1 MHWSNINKYMFEFYL
16 LAAAMAQIIPEKNHN
31 ERRYFAIE
39 SPNSIDTILQNHPTW
54 KYEHDVR
61 GLENHYVFSEPL
73 NITPNNL
80 IKKSDYPLAEDII
93 SFQDLPLQTHLVK
106 RIPIPVPPIDSSMIP
121 MKNAE
126 DRLNID
132 DPNFEKQW
140 HLFNPSYP
148 GNDINMADV
157 WYNNIT
163 GKGVVVAIVD
173 DGVDYDNPDI
183 KDNFSAEGSWDFNDN
198 TNLPKPKLSDDYH
211 GTRCAGE
218 IAAIKGNNFC
228 GVGVAYDAKVSGL
241 RILSGPLTAEDEAA
255 SLIYGMGINDI
266 YSCSWG
272 PSDDGK
278 HLQGPSV
285 LVKKA
290 LIKGVNEGR
299 DKKGSIYV
307 FASGN
312 GGHLGDNCNYD
323 GYTNSIYSITIG
335 AIDHK
340 GLHPPYSE
348 SCSAVMA
355 VTYSSGSGE
364 YIHSTDIGDKCSDT
378 HGGTSA
384 AAPLAAGIYALLL
397 EANPNLTWRDV
408 QYLSILSSKEITNQD
423 AKSQEGALGKRYSHV
438 YGYGKIDTRK
448 LIEMAQDWTNVKP
461 QAWYFTSYKEV
472 NDSTND
478 PNHIIE
484 SIIEVDSETLKNS
497 NLERIE
503 HVTITVDVE
512 TDIRGQVNID
522 LISPT
527 GMISNLA
534 VVRERDDS
542 KEGFKNWTFMSVAHW
557 GETGIGQWKL
567 KVKTTVKD
575 NTVKLKH
582 WRLKFFGES
591 IDPTITKP
599 YDYYDDIYAEREAKL
614 TPVSDITNPVSSEA
628 PSFSSKTIIAS
639 STSMTSSSIPS
650 STFTTLTNPDDDPS
664 TPNKI
669 PSPREAFHY
678 LITIFAIGSILI
690 ILYFVVFFKSRR
702 RIRRSRAENYEFDI
716 IDTDSDYDST
726 LDSHVS
732 NDREM
737 SIDGG
742 IADYDFDISD
752 EDTHSNNNDIL
763 TDPSLNQQ
771 SKPID
776 NSASDSGVNQDIN
789 NVANAK
795 PEQGSSEDNPFLST
809 SEVNQ
814 ADIASNN
821 DLGHNNNSDV
831 DSSTHSTTNFI
842 H

>member
-1 MHWSNINKYMFEFYL
+1 MT
-16 LAAAMAQIIPEKNHN
+16 QIIPEKNHD
-31 ERRYFAIE
+31 ERQYFAIE
-39 SPNSIDTILQNHPTW
+39 SLNSVDSILHNHPTW
-54 KYEHDVR
+54 RYEHDVR
-61 GLENHYVFSEPL
+61 GLENHYVFSESL
-73 NITPNNL
+73 NLIPNNL
-80 IKKSDYPLAEDII
+80 KKRSDYSLSKDII
-93 SFQDLPLQTHLVK
+93 SFQDLPLQRHLFK
-106 RIPIPVPPIDSSMIP
+106 RVPIPAPPIDSSMIP

-126 DRLNID
+126 ERLNID
-132 DPNFEKQW
+132 DPSFEKQW
-140 HLFNPSYP
+140 HLFNPTYP

-183 KDNFSAEGSWDFNDN
+183 KDNFSSEGSWDFNDN
-198 TNLPKPKLSDDYH
+198 TNLPKPRLSDDYH

-218 IAAIKGNNFC
+218 IAAVKGNKFC

-299 DKKGSIYV
+299 NKKGSIYV

-408 QYLSILSSKEITNQD
+408 QYLSILSSKEVTNQD
-423 AKSQEGALGKRYSHV
+423 ANSQEGALGKRYSHV
-438 YGYGKIDTRK
+438 YGYGKLDTKNLID
-448 LIEMAQDWTNVKP
+448 MARNWKNVKP
-461 QAWYFTSYKEV
+461 QAWYFTDYKEV

-478 PNHIIE
+478 PTKILE
-484 SIIEVDSETLKNS
+484 SVIEVDSEALKNS

-522 LISPT
+522 LVSPT

-534 VVRERDDS
+534 VIRERDNS
-542 KEGFKNWTFMSVAHW
+542 NEGFKNWTFMSVAHW
-557 GETGIGQWKL
+557 GETGIGQWKII
-567 KVKTTVKD
+567 VKTTVND
-575 NTVKLKH
+575 NSVKLKR

-591 IDPTITKP
+591 IDPSITKP
-599 YDYYDDIYAEREAKL
+599 YDYYDDIYAEKESNL
-614 TPVSDITNPVSSEA
+614 TPISEIANPVSSKV
-628 PSFSSKTIIAS
+628 SSLS
-639 STSMTSSSIPS
+639 SITTTTPTSELMLISQSVTVTSSP
-650 STFTTLTNPDDDPS
+650 TFTTFKDLDDDPS

-669 PSPREAFHY
+669 PSPREALHY
-678 LITIFAIGSILI
+678 LVTIFAVGSILI
-690 ILYFVVFFKSRR
+690 ILYFVLFFKTRR

-726 LDSHVS
+726 LNSPMA
-732 NDREM
+732 NDHEIA
-737 SIDGG
+737 IDGD
-742 IADYDFDISD
+742 IADYDFDIPD
-752 EDTHSNNNDIL
+752 EDDYVNNN
-763 TDPSLNQQ
+763 TVSANSNLNQQ
-771 SKPID
+771 LNIMDNPMSGAKVDEHID
-776 NSASDSGVNQDIN
+776 TTAN
-789 NVANAK
+789 N
-795 PEQGSSEDNPFLST
+795 EYGQGSSEENPFLSP
-809 SEVNQ
+809 SEINP
-814 ADIASNN
+814 SNSSSN
-821 DLGHNNNSDV
+821 IDSHNNNSSDNE
-831 DSSTHSTTNFI
+831 SA
-842 H
+842 

>member
-1 MHWSNINKYMFEFYL
+1 MT
-16 LAAAMAQIIPEKNHN
+16 QIIPEKNHD
-31 ERRYFAIE
+31 ERQYFAIE
-39 SPNSIDTILQNHPTW
+39 SLNSVDSILHNHPTW
-54 KYEHDVR
+54 RYEHDVR
-61 GLENHYVFSEPL
+61 GLENHYVFSESL
-73 NITPNNL
+73 NLIPNNL
-80 IKKSDYPLAEDII
+80 KKRSDYSLSKDII
-93 SFQDLPLQTHLVK
+93 SFQDLPLQRHLFK
-106 RIPIPVPPIDSSMIP
+106 RVPIPAPPIDSSMIP

-126 DRLNID
+126 ERLNID
-132 DPNFEKQW
+132 DPSFEKQW
-140 HLFNPSYP
+140 HLFNPTYP

-183 KDNFSAEGSWDFNDN
+183 KDNFSSEGSWDFNDN
-198 TNLPKPKLSDDYH
+198 TNLPKPRLSDDYH

-218 IAAIKGNNFC
+218 IAAVKGNKFC

-299 DKKGSIYV
+299 NKKGSIYV

-408 QYLSILSSKEITNQD
+408 QYLSILSSKEVTNQD
-423 AKSQEGALGKRYSHV
+423 ANSQEGALGKRYSHV
-438 YGYGKIDTRK
+438 YGYGKLDTKNLID
-448 LIEMAQDWTNVKP
+448 MARDWENVKP
-461 QAWYFTSYKEV
+461 QAWYFTDYKEV

-478 PNHIIE
+478 PTKILE
-484 SIIEVDSETLKNS
+484 SVIEVDSEALKNS

-522 LISPT
+522 LVSPT

-534 VVRERDDS
+534 VIRERDNS
-542 KEGFKNWTFMSVAHW
+542 NEGFKNWTFMSVAHW
-557 GETGIGQWKL
+557 GETGIGQWKII
-567 KVKTTVKD
+567 VKTTVND
-575 NTVKLKH
+575 NSVKLKR

-591 IDPTITKP
+591 IDPSITKP
-599 YDYYDDIYAEREAKL
+599 YDYYDDIYAEKESNL
-614 TPVSDITNPVSSEA
+614 TPISEIANPVSSKV
-628 PSFSSKTIIAS
+628 SSLS
-639 STSMTSSSIPS
+639 SITTTTPTSELMLISQSVTVTSSP
-650 STFTTLTNPDDDPS
+650 TFTTFKDLDDDPS

-669 PSPREAFHY
+669 PSPREALHY
-678 LITIFAIGSILI
+678 LVTIFAVGSILI
-690 ILYFVVFFKSRR
+690 ILYFVLFFKTRR

-726 LDSHVS
+726 LNSPIANGH
-732 NDREM
+732 EIA
-737 SIDGG
+737 IDGD
-742 IADYDFDISD
+742 IADYDFDIPD
-752 EDTHSNNNDIL
+752 EDDYVNNN
-763 TDPSLNQQ
+763 TVSANSNLNQQ
-771 SKPID
+771 LNIMDNPMSGAKVDEHID
-776 NSASDSGVNQDIN
+776 TTAN
-789 NVANAK
+789 N
-795 PEQGSSEDNPFLST
+795 EYGQGSSEENPFLSP
-809 SEVNQ
+809 SEINP
-814 ADIASNN
+814 SNSSSN
-821 DLGHNNNSDV
+821 IDSHNNNSSDNE
-831 DSSTHSTTNFI
+831 SAQSRTNFI
-842 H
+842 Q

>member
-1 MHWSNINKYMFEFYL
+1 MS
-16 LAAAMAQIIPEKNHN
+16 QVIPDKNHN
-31 ERRYFAIE
+31 ERQYFAIE
-39 SPNSIDTILQNHPTW
+39 SLNSIDSILKNHPTW
-54 KYEHDVR
+54 RYEHDVR

-73 NITPNNL
+73 NVTPNNL
-80 IKKSDYPLAEDII
+80 VKRSDYSLAEDII

-106 RIPIPVPPIDSSMIP
+106 RVPIPAPPIDSSMIP

-126 DRLNID
+126 DKLNIN

-148 GNDINMADV
+148 DNDINMADV

-183 KDNFSAEGSWDFNDN
+183 RDNFSSQGSWDFNDN
-198 TNLPKPKLSDDYH
+198 TNLPKPRLSDDYH

-218 IAAIKGNNFC
+218 IAAVKGNDFC

-255 SLIYGMGINDI
+255 SLIYGMGVNDI

-278 HLQGPSV
+278 HLQGPSI

-423 AKSQEGALGKRYSHV
+423 AKSQEGALGKPYSHV
-438 YGYGKIDTRK
+438 YGYGKIDTK
-448 LIEMAQDWTNVKP
+448 NLIEMAQDWSNVKP
-461 QAWYFTSYKEV
+461 QAWYFTDYKEV
-472 NDSTND
+472 NESTDNPD
-478 PNHIIE
+478 DIIE
-484 SIIEVDSETLKNS
+484 SIIEIDLETLKNS

-503 HVTITVDVE
+503 HVTITVDTE

-522 LISPT
+522 LVSPT

-534 VVRERDDS
+534 VVRERDNS
-542 KEGFKNWTFMSVAHW
+542 NEGFKNWTFMSVAHW

-567 KVKTTVKD
+567 KVKTTIKE
-575 NTVKLKH
+575 NNVKLKH

-599 YDYYDDIYAEREAKL
+599 YDYYDDIYAEKEAKL
-614 TPVSDITNPVSSEA
+614 TPISDITNPISSEA
-628 PSFSSKTIIAS
+628 PLSSSITIVTS
-639 STSMTSSSIPS
+639 STSMTTTSSVISP
-650 STFTTLTNPDDDPS
+650 TFTTVSNPDDDPS
-664 TPNKI
+664 TLNKI

-678 LITIFAIGSILI
+678 FITIFTIGSILI

-726 LDSHVS
+726 LDSHIS
-732 NDREM
+732 NNNEM
-737 SIDGG
+737 PVDDG

-752 EDTHSNNNDIL
+752 EDNYANGNHIL
-763 TDPSLNQQ
+763 TNLDLNQQ
-771 SKPID
+771 SNTADD
-776 NSASDSGVNQDIN
+776 NASDSRVDEHINSISNNASEQDT
-789 NVANAK
+789 
-795 PEQGSSEDNPFLST
+795 SEENPFLSP

-814 ADIASNN
+814 ANISSIN
-821 DLGHNNNSDV
+821 DVGHNNDSDM
-831 DSSTHSTTNFI
+831 DSSHSKTNFI
-842 H
+842 Q

>member
-1 MHWSNINKYMFEFYL
+1 MT
-16 LAAAMAQIIPEKNHN
+16 QIIPEKNHD
-31 ERRYFAIE
+31 ERQYFAIE
-39 SPNSIDTILQNHPTW
+39 SLNSVDSILHNHPTW
-54 KYEHDVR
+54 RYEHDVR
-61 GLENHYVFSEPL
+61 GLENHYVFSESL
-73 NITPNNL
+73 NLIPNNL
-80 IKKSDYPLAEDII
+80 KKRSDYSLSKDII
-93 SFQDLPLQTHLVK
+93 SFQDLPLQRHLFK
-106 RIPIPVPPIDSSMIP
+106 RVPIPAPPIDSSMIP

-126 DRLNID
+126 ERLNID
-132 DPNFEKQW
+132 DPSFEKQW
-140 HLFNPSYP
+140 HLFNPTYP

-183 KDNFSAEGSWDFNDN
+183 KDNFSSEGSWDFNDN
-198 TNLPKPKLSDDYH
+198 TNLPKPRLSDDYH

-218 IAAIKGNNFC
+218 IAAVKGNKFC

-299 DKKGSIYV
+299 NKKGSIYV

-408 QYLSILSSKEITNQD
+408 QYLSILSSKEVTNQD
-423 AKSQEGALGKRYSHV
+423 ANSQEGALGKRYSHV
-438 YGYGKIDTRK
+438 YGYGKLDTKNLID
-448 LIEMAQDWTNVKP
+448 MARNWKNVKP
-461 QAWYFTSYKEV
+461 QAWYFTDYKEV

-478 PNHIIE
+478 PTKILE
-484 SIIEVDSETLKNS
+484 SVIEVDSEALKNS

-522 LISPT
+522 LVSPT

-534 VVRERDDS
+534 VIRERDNS
-542 KEGFKNWTFMSVAHW
+542 NEGFKNWTFMSVAHW
-557 GETGIGQWKL
+557 GETGIGQWKII
-567 KVKTTVKD
+567 VKTTVND
-575 NTVKLKH
+575 NSVKLKR

-591 IDPTITKP
+591 IDPSITKP
-599 YDYYDDIYAEREAKL
+599 YDYYDDIYAEKESNL
-614 TPVSDITNPVSSEA
+614 TPISEIANPVSSKV
-628 PSFSSKTIIAS
+628 SSLS
-639 STSMTSSSIPS
+639 SITTTTPTSELMLISQSVTVTSSP
-650 STFTTLTNPDDDPS
+650 TFTTFKDLDDDPS

-669 PSPREAFHY
+669 PSPREALHY
-678 LITIFAIGSILI
+678 LVTIFAVGSILI
-690 ILYFVVFFKSRR
+690 ILYFVLFFKTRR

-726 LDSHVS
+726 LNSPMA
-732 NDREM
+732 NDHEIA
-737 SIDGG
+737 IDGD
-742 IADYDFDISD
+742 IADYDFDIPD
-752 EDTHSNNNDIL
+752 EDDYVNNN
-763 TDPSLNQQ
+763 TVSANSNLNQQ
-771 SKPID
+771 LNIMDNPMSGAKVDEHID
-776 NSASDSGVNQDIN
+776 TTANNESG
-789 NVANAK
+789 
-795 PEQGSSEDNPFLST
+795 QGSSEENPFLSP
-809 SEVNQ
+809 SEINP
-814 ADIASNN
+814 SNSSSN
-821 DLGHNNNSDV
+821 IDSHNNNSSDNE
-831 DSSTHSTTNFI
+831 SA
-842 H
+842 

>member
-1 MHWSNINKYMFEFYL
+1 MT
-16 LAAAMAQIIPEKNHN
+16 QIIPEKNHD
-31 ERRYFAIE
+31 ERQYFAIE
-39 SPNSIDTILQNHPTW
+39 SLNSVDSILHNHPTW
-54 KYEHDVR
+54 RYEHDVR
-61 GLENHYVFSEPL
+61 GLENHYVFSESL
-73 NITPNNL
+73 NLIPNNL
-80 IKKSDYPLAEDII
+80 KKRSDYSLSKDII
-93 SFQDLPLQTHLVK
+93 SFQDLPLQRHLFK
-106 RIPIPVPPIDSSMIP
+106 RVPIPAPPIDSSMIP

-126 DRLNID
+126 ERLNID
-132 DPNFEKQW
+132 DPSFEKQW
-140 HLFNPSYP
+140 HLFNPTYP

-183 KDNFSAEGSWDFNDN
+183 KDNFSSEGSWDFNDN
-198 TNLPKPKLSDDYH
+198 TNLPKPRLSDDYH

-218 IAAIKGNNFC
+218 IAAVKGNKFC

-299 DKKGSIYV
+299 NKKGSIYV

-408 QYLSILSSKEITNQD
+408 QYLSILSSKEVTNQD
-423 AKSQEGALGKRYSHV
+423 ANSQEGALGKRYSHV
-438 YGYGKIDTRK
+438 YGYGKLDTKNLID
-448 LIEMAQDWTNVKP
+448 MARNWENVKP
-461 QAWYFTSYKEV
+461 QAWYFTDYKEV

-478 PNHIIE
+478 PTKILE
-484 SIIEVDSETLKNS
+484 SVIEVDSEALKNS
-497 NLERIE
+497 NLEKIE

-522 LISPT
+522 LVSPT

-534 VVRERDDS
+534 VIRERDNS
-542 KEGFKNWTFMSVAHW
+542 NEGFKNWTFMSVAHW
-557 GETGIGQWKL
+557 GETGIGQWKII
-567 KVKTTVKD
+567 VKTTVND
-575 NTVKLKH
+575 NSVKLKR

-591 IDPTITKP
+591 IDPSITKP
-599 YDYYDDIYAEREAKL
+599 YDYYDDIYAEKESNL
-614 TPVSDITNPVSSEA
+614 TPISEIANPVSSKV
-628 PSFSSKTIIAS
+628 SSLS
-639 STSMTSSSIPS
+639 SITTTTPTSELMLISQSVTVTSSP
-650 STFTTLTNPDDDPS
+650 TFTTFKDLDDDPS

-669 PSPREAFHY
+669 PSPREALHY
-678 LITIFAIGSILI
+678 LVTIFAVGSILI
-690 ILYFVVFFKSRR
+690 ILYFVLFFKTRR

-726 LDSHVS
+726 LNSPIANGH
-732 NDREM
+732 EIA
-737 SIDGG
+737 IDGD
-742 IADYDFDISD
+742 IADYDFDIPD
-752 EDTHSNNNDIL
+752 EDDYVNNSTVSANSN
-763 TDPSLNQQ
+763 LNQQ
-771 SKPID
+771 LNIMDNPMSGAKVDEHID
-776 NSASDSGVNQDIN
+776 TTAN
-789 NVANAK
+789 N
-795 PEQGSSEDNPFLST
+795 EYGQGSSEENPFLSP
-809 SEVNQ
+809 SEINP
-814 ADIASNN
+814 SNSSSN
-821 DLGHNNNSDV
+821 IDSHNNNSSDNE
-831 DSSTHSTTNFI
+831 SAQSRTNFI
-842 H
+842 Q

>member
-1 MHWSNINKYMFEFYL
+1 MT
-16 LAAAMAQIIPEKNHN
+16 QIIPEKNHD
-31 ERRYFAIE
+31 ERQYFAIE
-39 SPNSIDTILQNHPTW
+39 SLNSVDSILHNHPTW
-54 KYEHDVR
+54 RYEHDVR
-61 GLENHYVFSEPL
+61 GLENHYVFSESL
-73 NITPNNL
+73 NLIPNNL
-80 IKKSDYPLAEDII
+80 KKRSDYSLSKDII
-93 SFQDLPLQTHLVK
+93 SFQDLPLQRHLFK
-106 RIPIPVPPIDSSMIP
+106 RVPIPAPPIDSSMIP

-126 DRLNID
+126 ERLNID
-132 DPNFEKQW
+132 DPSFEKQW
-140 HLFNPSYP
+140 HLFNPTYP

-183 KDNFSAEGSWDFNDN
+183 KDNFSSEGSWDFNDN
-198 TNLPKPKLSDDYH
+198 TNLPKPRLSDDYH

-218 IAAIKGNNFC
+218 IAAVKGNKFC

-299 DKKGSIYV
+299 NKKGSIYV

-348 SCSAVMA
+348 SCSAVIA

-408 QYLSILSSKEITNQD
+408 QYLSILSSKEVTNQD
-423 AKSQEGALGKRYSHV
+423 ANLQEGALGKRYSHV
-438 YGYGKIDTRK
+438 YGYGKLDTKNLID
-448 LIEMAQDWTNVKP
+448 MARNWENVKP
-461 QAWYFTSYKEV
+461 QAWYFTDYKEV

-478 PNHIIE
+478 PTKILE
-484 SIIEVDSETLKNS
+484 SVIEVDSEALKNS

-522 LISPT
+522 LVSPT

-534 VVRERDDS
+534 VIRERDNS
-542 KEGFKNWTFMSVAHW
+542 NEGFKNWTFMSVAHW
-557 GETGIGQWKL
+557 GETGIGQWKII
-567 KVKTTVKD
+567 VKTTVND
-575 NTVKLKH
+575 NSVKLKR

-591 IDPTITKP
+591 IDPSITKP
-599 YDYYDDIYAEREAKL
+599 YDYYDDIYAEKESNL
-614 TPVSDITNPVSSEA
+614 TPISEIANPVSSKV
-628 PSFSSKTIIAS
+628 SSLS
-639 STSMTSSSIPS
+639 SITTTTPTSELMLISQSVTVTSSP
-650 STFTTLTNPDDDPS
+650 TFTTFKDLDDDPS

-669 PSPREAFHY
+669 PSPREALHY
-678 LITIFAIGSILI
+678 LVTIFAVGSILI
-690 ILYFVVFFKSRR
+690 ILYFVLFFKTRR

-726 LDSHVS
+726 LNSPIANGH
-732 NDREM
+732 EIA
-737 SIDGG
+737 IDGD
-742 IADYDFDISD
+742 IADYDFDIPD
-752 EDTHSNNNDIL
+752 EDDYVNNSTVSANSN
-763 TDPSLNQQ
+763 LNQQ
-771 SKPID
+771 LNIMDNPMSGAKVDEHID
-776 NSASDSGVNQDIN
+776 TTANNESG
-789 NVANAK
+789 
-795 PEQGSSEDNPFLST
+795 QGSSEENPFLSP
-809 SEVNQ
+809 SEINP
-814 ADIASNN
+814 SNSSSN
-821 DLGHNNNSDV
+821 IDSHNNNSSDNE
-831 DSSTHSTTNFI
+831 SA
-842 H
+842 

>member
-1 MHWSNINKYMFEFYL
+1 MT
-16 LAAAMAQIIPEKNHN
+16 QIIPEKNHD
-31 ERRYFAIE
+31 ERQYFAIE
-39 SPNSIDTILQNHPTW
+39 SLNSVDSILHNHPTW
-54 KYEHDVR
+54 RYEHDVR
-61 GLENHYVFSEPL
+61 GLENHYVFSESL
-73 NITPNNL
+73 NLIPNNL
-80 IKKSDYPLAEDII
+80 KKRSDYSLSKDII
-93 SFQDLPLQTHLVK
+93 SFQDLPLQRHLFK
-106 RIPIPVPPIDSSMIP
+106 RVPIPAPPIDSSMIP

-126 DRLNID
+126 ERLNID
-132 DPNFEKQW
+132 DPSFEKQW
-140 HLFNPSYP
+140 HLFNPTYP

-183 KDNFSAEGSWDFNDN
+183 KDNFSSEGSWDFNDN
-198 TNLPKPKLSDDYH
+198 TNLPKPRLSDDYH

-218 IAAIKGNNFC
+218 IAAVKGNKFC

-299 DKKGSIYV
+299 NKKGSIYV

-408 QYLSILSSKEITNQD
+408 QYLSILSSKEVTNQD
-423 AKSQEGALGKRYSHV
+423 ANLQEGALGKRYSHV
-438 YGYGKIDTRK
+438 YGYGKLDTKNLID
-448 LIEMAQDWTNVKP
+448 MARNWKNVKP
-461 QAWYFTSYKEV
+461 QAWYFTDYKEV

-478 PNHIIE
+478 PTKILE
-484 SIIEVDSETLKNS
+484 SVIEVDSEALKNS

-522 LISPT
+522 LVSPT

-534 VVRERDDS
+534 VIRERDNS
-542 KEGFKNWTFMSVAHW
+542 NEGFKNWTFMSVAHW
-557 GETGIGQWKL
+557 GETGIGQWKII
-567 KVKTTVKD
+567 VKTTVND
-575 NTVKLKH
+575 NSVKLKR

-591 IDPTITKP
+591 IDPSITKP
-599 YDYYDDIYAEREAKL
+599 YDYYDDIYAEKESNL
-614 TPVSDITNPVSSEA
+614 TPISEIANPVSSKV
-628 PSFSSKTIIAS
+628 SSLS
-639 STSMTSSSIPS
+639 SITTTTPTSELMLISQSVTVTSSP
-650 STFTTLTNPDDDPS
+650 TFTTFKDLDDDPS

-669 PSPREAFHY
+669 PSPREALHY
-678 LITIFAIGSILI
+678 LVTIFAVGSILI
-690 ILYFVVFFKSRR
+690 ILYFVLFFKTRR

-726 LDSHVS
+726 LNSPMA
-732 NDREM
+732 NDHEIA
-737 SIDGG
+737 IDGD
-742 IADYDFDISD
+742 IADYDFDIPD
-752 EDTHSNNNDIL
+752 EDDYVNNN
-763 TDPSLNQQ
+763 TVSANSNLNQQ
-771 SKPID
+771 LNIMDNPMSGAKVDEHID
-776 NSASDSGVNQDIN
+776 TTAN
-789 NVANAK
+789 N
-795 PEQGSSEDNPFLST
+795 EYGQGSSEENPFLSP
-809 SEVNQ
+809 SEINP
-814 ADIASNN
+814 SNSSSN
-821 DLGHNNNSDV
+821 IDSHNNNSSDNE
-831 DSSTHSTTNFI
+831 SAQSRTNFI
-842 H
+842 Q

>member
-1 MHWSNINKYMFEFYL
+1 MT
-16 LAAAMAQIIPEKNHN
+16 QIIPEKNHD
-31 ERRYFAIE
+31 ERQYFAIE
-39 SPNSIDTILQNHPTW
+39 SLNSVDSILHNHPTW
-54 KYEHDVR
+54 RYEHDVR
-61 GLENHYVFSEPL
+61 GLENHYVFSESL
-73 NITPNNL
+73 NLIPNNL
-80 IKKSDYPLAEDII
+80 KKRSDYSLSKDII
-93 SFQDLPLQTHLVK
+93 SFQDLPLQRHLFK
-106 RIPIPVPPIDSSMIP
+106 RVPIPAPPIDSSMIP

-126 DRLNID
+126 ERLNID
-132 DPNFEKQW
+132 DPSFEKQW
-140 HLFNPSYP
+140 HLFNPTYP

-183 KDNFSAEGSWDFNDN
+183 KDNFSSEGSWDFNDN
-198 TNLPKPKLSDDYH
+198 TNLPKPRLSDDYH

-218 IAAIKGNNFC
+218 IAAVKGNKFC

-299 DKKGSIYV
+299 NKKGSIYV

-408 QYLSILSSKEITNQD
+408 QYLSILSSKEVTNQD
-423 AKSQEGALGKRYSHV
+423 ANLQEGALGKRYSHV
-438 YGYGKIDTRK
+438 YGYGKLDTKNLID
-448 LIEMAQDWTNVKP
+448 MARNWENVKP
-461 QAWYFTSYKEV
+461 QAWYFTDYKEV

-478 PNHIIE
+478 PTKILE
-484 SIIEVDSETLKNS
+484 SVIEVDSEALKNS

-522 LISPT
+522 LVSPT

-534 VVRERDDS
+534 VIRERDNS
-542 KEGFKNWTFMSVAHW
+542 NEGFKNWTFMSVAHW
-557 GETGIGQWKL
+557 GETGIGKWKII
-567 KVKTTVKD
+567 VKTTVND
-575 NTVKLKH
+575 NSVKLKR

-591 IDPTITKP
+591 IDPSITKP
-599 YDYYDDIYAEREAKL
+599 YDYYDDIYAEKESNL
-614 TPVSDITNPVSSEA
+614 TPISEIANPVSSKV
-628 PSFSSKTIIAS
+628 SSLS
-639 STSMTSSSIPS
+639 SITTTTPTSELMLISQSVTVTSSP
-650 STFTTLTNPDDDPS
+650 TFTTFKDLDDDPS

-669 PSPREAFHY
+669 PSPREALHY
-678 LITIFAIGSILI
+678 LVTIFAVGSILI
-690 ILYFVVFFKSRR
+690 ILYFVLFFKTRR

-726 LDSHVS
+726 LNSPIA
-732 NDREM
+732 NDHE
-737 SIDGG
+737 IGTDGD
-742 IADYDFDISD
+742 IADYDFDIPD
-752 EDTHSNNNDIL
+752 EDDYVNNN
-763 TDPSLNQQ
+763 TVSANSNLNQQ
-771 SKPID
+771 LNIMDNPMSGAKVDEHID
-776 NSASDSGVNQDIN
+776 TTAN
-789 NVANAK
+789 N
-795 PEQGSSEDNPFLST
+795 EYGQGSSEENPFLSP
-809 SEVNQ
+809 SEINP
-814 ADIASNN
+814 SNSSSN
-821 DLGHNNNSDV
+821 IDSHNNNSSDNE
-831 DSSTHSTTNFI
+831 SAQSRTNFI
-842 H
+842 Q

>member
-1 MHWSNINKYMFEFYL
+1 MT
-16 LAAAMAQIIPEKNHN
+16 QIIPEKNHD
-31 ERRYFAIE
+31 ERQYFAIE
-39 SPNSIDTILQNHPTW
+39 SLNSVDSILHNHPTW
-54 KYEHDVR
+54 RYEHDVR
-61 GLENHYVFSEPL
+61 GLENHYVFSESL
-73 NITPNNL
+73 NLIPNNL
-80 IKKSDYPLAEDII
+80 KKRSDYSLSKDII
-93 SFQDLPLQTHLVK
+93 SFQDLPLQRHLFK
-106 RIPIPVPPIDSSMIP
+106 RVPIPAPPIDSSMIP

-126 DRLNID
+126 ERLNID
-132 DPNFEKQW
+132 DPSFEKQW
-140 HLFNPSYP
+140 HLFNPTYP

-183 KDNFSAEGSWDFNDN
+183 KDNFSSEGSWDFNDN
-198 TNLPKPKLSDDYH
+198 TNLPKPRLSDDYH

-218 IAAIKGNNFC
+218 IAAVKGNKFC

-299 DKKGSIYV
+299 NKKGSIYV

-348 SCSAVMA
+348 SCSAVIA

-408 QYLSILSSKEITNQD
+408 QYLSILSSKEVTNQD
-423 AKSQEGALGKRYSHV
+423 ANLQEGALGKRYSHV
-438 YGYGKIDTRK
+438 YGYGKLDTKNLID
-448 LIEMAQDWTNVKP
+448 MARNWKNVKP
-461 QAWYFTSYKEV
+461 QAWYFTDYKEV

-478 PNHIIE
+478 PTKILE
-484 SIIEVDSETLKNS
+484 SVIEVDSEALKNS

-522 LISPT
+522 LVSPT

-534 VVRERDDS
+534 VIRERDNS
-542 KEGFKNWTFMSVAHW
+542 NEGFKNWTFMSVAHW
-557 GETGIGQWKL
+557 GETGIGQWKII
-567 KVKTTVKD
+567 VKTTVND
-575 NTVKLKH
+575 NSVKLKR

-591 IDPTITKP
+591 IDPSITKP
-599 YDYYDDIYAEREAKL
+599 YDYYDDIYAEKESNL
-614 TPVSDITNPVSSEA
+614 TPISEIANPVSSKV
-628 PSFSSKTIIAS
+628 SSLS
-639 STSMTSSSIPS
+639 SITTTTPTSELMLISQSVTVTSSP
-650 STFTTLTNPDDDPS
+650 TFTTFKDLDDDPS

-669 PSPREAFHY
+669 PSPREALHY
-678 LITIFAIGSILI
+678 LVTIFAVGSILI
-690 ILYFVVFFKSRR
+690 ILYFVLFFKTRR

-726 LDSHVS
+726 LNSPMA
-732 NDREM
+732 NDHEIA
-737 SIDGG
+737 IDGD
-742 IADYDFDISD
+742 IADYDFDIPD
-752 EDTHSNNNDIL
+752 EDDYVNNN
-763 TDPSLNQQ
+763 TVSANSNLNQQ
-771 SKPID
+771 LNIMDNPMSGAKVDEHID
-776 NSASDSGVNQDIN
+776 TTAN
-789 NVANAK
+789 N
-795 PEQGSSEDNPFLST
+795 EYGQGSSEENPFLSP
-809 SEVNQ
+809 SEINP
-814 ADIASNN
+814 SNSSSN
-821 DLGHNNNSDV
+821 IDSHNNNSSDNE
-831 DSSTHSTTNFI
+831 SAQSRTNFI
-842 H
+842 Q

>member
-1 MHWSNINKYMFEFYL
+1 MT
-16 LAAAMAQIIPEKNHN
+16 QIIPEKNHD
-31 ERRYFAIE
+31 ERQYFAIE
-39 SPNSIDTILQNHPTW
+39 SLNSVDSILHNHPTW
-54 KYEHDVR
+54 RYEHDVR
-61 GLENHYVFSEPL
+61 GLENHYVFSESL
-73 NITPNNL
+73 NLIPNNL
-80 IKKSDYPLAEDII
+80 KKRSDYSLSKDII
-93 SFQDLPLQTHLVK
+93 SFQDLPLQRHLFK
-106 RIPIPVPPIDSSMIP
+106 RVPIPAPPIDSSMIP

-126 DRLNID
+126 ERLNID
-132 DPNFEKQW
+132 DPSFEKQW
-140 HLFNPSYP
+140 HLFNPTYP

-183 KDNFSAEGSWDFNDN
+183 KDNFSSEGSWDFNDN
-198 TNLPKPKLSDDYH
+198 TNLPKPRLSDDYH

-218 IAAIKGNNFC
+218 IAAVKGNKFC

-299 DKKGSIYV
+299 NKKGSIYV

-408 QYLSILSSKEITNQD
+408 QYLSILSSKEVTNQD
-423 AKSQEGALGKRYSHV
+423 ANSQEGALGKRYSHV
-438 YGYGKIDTRK
+438 YGYGKLDTKNLID
-448 LIEMAQDWTNVKP
+448 MARNWENVKP
-461 QAWYFTSYKEV
+461 QAWYFTDYKEV

-478 PNHIIE
+478 PTKILE
-484 SIIEVDSETLKNS
+484 SVIEVDSEALKNS
-497 NLERIE
+497 NLEKIE

-522 LISPT
+522 LVSPT

-534 VVRERDDS
+534 VIRERDNS
-542 KEGFKNWTFMSVAHW
+542 NEGFKNWTFMSVAHW
-557 GETGIGQWKL
+557 GETGIGQWKII
-567 KVKTTVKD
+567 VKTTVND
-575 NTVKLKH
+575 NSVKLKR

-591 IDPTITKP
+591 IDPSITKP
-599 YDYYDDIYAEREAKL
+599 YDYYDDIYAEKESNL
-614 TPVSDITNPVSSEA
+614 TPISEIANPVSSKV
-628 PSFSSKTIIAS
+628 SSLS
-639 STSMTSSSIPS
+639 SITTTTPTSELMLISQSVTVTSSP
-650 STFTTLTNPDDDPS
+650 TFTTFKDLDDDPS

-669 PSPREAFHY
+669 PSPREALHY
-678 LITIFAIGSILI
+678 LVTIFAVGSILI
-690 ILYFVVFFKSRR
+690 ILYFVLFFKTRR

-726 LDSHVS
+726 LNSPMA
-732 NDREM
+732 NDHEIA
-737 SIDGG
+737 IDGD
-742 IADYDFDISD
+742 IADYDFDIPD
-752 EDTHSNNNDIL
+752 EDDYVNNN
-763 TDPSLNQQ
+763 TVSANSNLNQQ
-771 SKPID
+771 LNIMDNPMSGAKVDEHID
-776 NSASDSGVNQDIN
+776 TTAN
-789 NVANAK
+789 N
-795 PEQGSSEDNPFLST
+795 EYGQGSSEENPFLSP
-809 SEVNQ
+809 SEINP
-814 ADIASNN
+814 SNSSSN
-821 DLGHNNNSDV
+821 IDSHNNNSSDNE
-831 DSSTHSTTNFI
+831 SAQSRTNFI
-842 H
+842 Q

>member
-1 MHWSNINKYMFEFYL
+1 MT
-16 LAAAMAQIIPEKNHN
+16 QIIPEKNHD
-31 ERRYFAIE
+31 ERQYFAIE
-39 SPNSIDTILQNHPTW
+39 SLNSVDSILHNHPTW
-54 KYEHDVR
+54 RYEHNVR
-61 GLENHYVFSEPL
+61 GLENHYVFSESL
-73 NITPNNL
+73 NLTPNNL
-80 IKKSDYPLAEDII
+80 KKRSDYSLSKDII
-93 SFQDLPLQTHLVK
+93 SFQDLPLQRHLFK
-106 RIPIPVPPIDSSMIP
+106 RVPIPAPPIDSSMIP

-126 DRLNID
+126 ERLNID
-132 DPNFEKQW
+132 DPSFEKQW
-140 HLFNPSYP
+140 HLFNPTYP

-183 KDNFSAEGSWDFNDN
+183 KDNFSSEGSWDFNDN
-198 TNLPKPKLSDDYH
+198 TNLPKPRLSDDYH

-218 IAAIKGNNFC
+218 IAAVKGNKFC

-299 DKKGSIYV
+299 NKKGSIYV

-348 SCSAVMA
+348 SCSAVIA

-408 QYLSILSSKEITNQD
+408 QYLSILSSKEVTNQD
-423 AKSQEGALGKRYSHV
+423 ANLQEGALGKRYSHV
-438 YGYGKIDTRK
+438 YGYGKLDTKNLID
-448 LIEMAQDWTNVKP
+448 MARNWENVKP
-461 QAWYFTSYKEV
+461 QAWYFTDYKEV

-478 PNHIIE
+478 PTKILE
-484 SIIEVDSETLKNS
+484 SVIEVDSEALKNS

-522 LISPT
+522 LVSPT

-534 VVRERDDS
+534 VIRERDNS
-542 KEGFKNWTFMSVAHW
+542 NEGFKNWTFMSVAHW
-557 GETGIGQWKL
+557 GETGIGQWKII
-567 KVKTTVKD
+567 VKTTVND
-575 NTVKLKH
+575 NSVKLKR

-591 IDPTITKP
+591 IDPSITKP
-599 YDYYDDIYAEREAKL
+599 YDYYDDIYAEKESNL
-614 TPVSDITNPVSSEA
+614 TPISEIANPVSSKV
-628 PSFSSKTIIAS
+628 SSLS
-639 STSMTSSSIPS
+639 SITTTTPTSELMLISQSVTVTSSP
-650 STFTTLTNPDDDPS
+650 TFTTFKDLDDDPS

-669 PSPREAFHY
+669 PSPREALHY
-678 LITIFAIGSILI
+678 LVTIFAVGSILI
-690 ILYFVVFFKSRR
+690 ILYFVLFFKTRR

-726 LDSHVS
+726 LNSPMA
-732 NDREM
+732 NDHEIA
-737 SIDGG
+737 IDGD
-742 IADYDFDISD
+742 IADYDFDIPD
-752 EDTHSNNNDIL
+752 EDDYVNNSTVSANSN
-763 TDPSLNQQ
+763 LNQQ
-771 SKPID
+771 LNIMDNPMSGAKVDEHID
-776 NSASDSGVNQDIN
+776 TTAN
-789 NVANAK
+789 N
-795 PEQGSSEDNPFLST
+795 EYGQGSSEENPFLSP
-809 SEVNQ
+809 SEINP
-814 ADIASNN
+814 SNSSSN
-821 DLGHNNNSDV
+821 IDSHNNNSSDNE
-831 DSSTHSTTNFI
+831 SAQSRTNFI
-842 H
+842 Q

>member
-1 MHWSNINKYMFEFYL
+1 MT
-16 LAAAMAQIIPEKNHN
+16 QIIPEKNHD
-31 ERRYFAIE
+31 ERQYFAIE
-39 SPNSIDTILQNHPTW
+39 SLNSVDSILHNHPTW
-54 KYEHDVR
+54 RYEHDVR
-61 GLENHYVFSEPL
+61 GLENHYVFSESFNL
-73 NITPNNL
+73 TPNNL
-80 IKKSDYPLAEDII
+80 KKRSDYSLSKDII
-93 SFQDLPLQTHLVK
+93 SFQDLPLQRHLFK
-106 RIPIPVPPIDSSMIP
+106 RVPIPAPPIDSSMIP

-126 DRLNID
+126 ERLNID
-132 DPNFEKQW
+132 DPSFEKQW
-140 HLFNPSYP
+140 HLFNPTYP

-183 KDNFSAEGSWDFNDN
+183 KDNFSSEGSWDFNDN
-198 TNLPKPKLSDDYH
+198 TNLPKPRLSDDYH

-218 IAAIKGNNFC
+218 IAAVKGNKFC

-299 DKKGSIYV
+299 NKKGSIYV

-408 QYLSILSSKEITNQD
+408 QYLSILSSKEVTNQD
-423 AKSQEGALGKRYSHV
+423 ANSQEGALGKRYSHV
-438 YGYGKIDTRK
+438 YGYGKLDTKNLID
-448 LIEMAQDWTNVKP
+448 MARNWENVKP
-461 QAWYFTSYKEV
+461 QAWYFTDYKEV

-478 PNHIIE
+478 PTKILE
-484 SIIEVDSETLKNS
+484 SVIEVDSEALKNS

-522 LISPT
+522 LVSPT

-534 VVRERDDS
+534 VIRERDNS
-542 KEGFKNWTFMSVAHW
+542 NEGFKNWTFMSVAHW
-557 GETGIGQWKL
+557 GETGIGKWKII
-567 KVKTTVKD
+567 VKTTVND
-575 NTVKLKH
+575 NSVKLKR

-591 IDPTITKP
+591 IDPSITKP
-599 YDYYDDIYAEREAKL
+599 YDYYDDIYAEKESNL
-614 TPVSDITNPVSSEA
+614 TPISEIANPVSSKV
-628 PSFSSKTIIAS
+628 SSLS
-639 STSMTSSSIPS
+639 SITTTTPTSELMLISQSVTVTSSP
-650 STFTTLTNPDDDPS
+650 TFTTFKDLDDDPS

-669 PSPREAFHY
+669 PSPREALHY
-678 LITIFAIGSILI
+678 LVTIFAVGSILI
-690 ILYFVVFFKSRR
+690 ILYFVLFFKTRR

-726 LDSHVS
+726 LNSPIA
-732 NDREM
+732 NDHE
-737 SIDGG
+737 IGTDGD
-742 IADYDFDISD
+742 IADYDFDIPN
-752 EDTHSNNNDIL
+752 EDDYVNNN
-763 TDPSLNQQ
+763 TVSANSNLNQQ
-771 SKPID
+771 LNIMDNPMSGAKVDEHID
-776 NSASDSGVNQDIN
+776 TTAN
-789 NVANAK
+789 N
-795 PEQGSSEDNPFLST
+795 EYGQGSSEENPFLSP
-809 SEVNQ
+809 SEINP
-814 ADIASNN
+814 SNSSSN
-821 DLGHNNNSDV
+821 IDSHNNNSSDNE
-831 DSSTHSTTNFI
+831 STQSRTNFI
-842 H
+842 Q

>member
-1 MHWSNINKYMFEFYL
+1 
-16 LAAAMAQIIPEKNHN
+16 MAQIIPKKNHN
-31 ERRYFAIE
+31 ERQYFAIE
-39 SPNSIDTILQNHPTW
+39 SLNPIDSILQNHPTW
-54 KYEHDVR
+54 RYEHDVR
-61 GLENHYVFSEPL
+61 GLKNHYVFSQPL
-73 NITPNNL
+73 NVTPNNL
-80 IKKSDYPLAEDII
+80 IKRSDYSLAEDII
-93 SFQDLPLQTHLVK
+93 SFQDLPLQTHLFK
-106 RIPIPVPPIDSSMIP
+106 RVPVPAPPIDSSMIP

-140 HLFNPSYP
+140 HLFNPNYP

-157 WYNNIT
+157 WYSNIT

-183 KDNFSAEGSWDFNDN
+183 KDNFSSEGSWDFNDN

-255 SLIYGMGINDI
+255 SLIYGMDINDI

-340 GLHPPYSE
+340 DLHPPYSE

-355 VTYSSGSGE
+355 VTYSSGSGK
-364 YIHSTDIGDKCSDT
+364 YIHTIDIGDTCSDT

-408 QYLSILSSKEITNQD
+408 QYLSILSSKEITNHD
-423 AKSQEGALGKRYSHV
+423 AKAQKGALGKRYSHV
-438 YGYGKIDTRK
+438 YGYGKIDTKK
-448 LIEMAQDWTNVKP
+448 LIEMAQNWSNVKP
-461 QAWYFTSYKEV
+461 QAWYFTDYKKV
-472 NDSTND
+472 NDSTDD
-478 PNHIIE
+478 PDNIIE
-484 SIIEVDSETLKNS
+484 SIIEVASETLKNA

-503 HVTITVDVE
+503 HVTVTVDAE

-534 VVRERDDS
+534 VVRKHDDS
-542 KEGFKNWTFMSVAHW
+542 NEGFKNWTFMSVAHW
-557 GETGIGQWKL
+557 GETGVGRWKL

-591 IDPTITKP
+591 IDPTISKP
-599 YDYYDDIYAEREAKL
+599 YDYYDDIYAEREASL
-614 TPVSDITNPVSSEA
+614 TPISDITNPVSSEA
-628 PSFSSKTIIAS
+628 PSLSSSTTTTTMGS
-639 STSMTSSSIPS
+639 STSMATSSSVLSP
-650 STFTTLTNPDDDPS
+650 TFTTVTNPDDDPS

-669 PSPREAFHY
+669 PSPREALHY
-678 LITIFAIGSILI
+678 LITLFTIGSILI

-726 LDSHVS
+726 FDSHVS
-732 NDREM
+732 NSREM

-752 EDTHSNNNDIL
+752 EDNYTNTNPIL
-763 TDPSLNQQ
+763 TSSSLNQQ
-771 SKPID
+771 SDTVVDI
-776 NSASDSGVNQDIN
+776 ASDSRASEHIN
-789 NVANAK
+789 SISNDEA
-795 PEQGSSEDNPFLST
+795 EQGKSEDNPFLSS
-809 SEVNQ
+809 SEMNQ
-814 ADIASNN
+814 ANIPSNN
-821 DLGHNNNSDV
+821 DIDHNNSPDM
-831 DSSTHSTTNFI
+831 DSAHSKTNFI

>member
-1 MHWSNINKYMFEFYL
+1 MT
-16 LAAAMAQIIPEKNHN
+16 QIIPEKNHD
-31 ERRYFAIE
+31 ERQYFAIE
-39 SPNSIDTILQNHPTW
+39 SLNSVDSILHNHPTW
-54 KYEHDVR
+54 RYEHDVR
-61 GLENHYVFSEPL
+61 GLENHYVFSESL
-73 NITPNNL
+73 NLIPNNL
-80 IKKSDYPLAEDII
+80 KKRSDYSLSKDII
-93 SFQDLPLQTHLVK
+93 SFQDLPLQRHLFK
-106 RIPIPVPPIDSSMIP
+106 RVPIPAPPIDSSMIP

-126 DRLNID
+126 ERLNID
-132 DPNFEKQW
+132 DPSFEKQW
-140 HLFNPSYP
+140 HLFNPTYP

-183 KDNFSAEGSWDFNDN
+183 KDNFSSEGSWDFNDN
-198 TNLPKPKLSDDYH
+198 TNLPKPRLSDDYH

-218 IAAIKGNNFC
+218 IAAVKGNKFC

-299 DKKGSIYV
+299 NKKGSIYV

-348 SCSAVMA
+348 SCSAVIA

-408 QYLSILSSKEITNQD
+408 QYLSILSSKEVTNQD
-423 AKSQEGALGKRYSHV
+423 ANLQEGALGKRYSHV
-438 YGYGKIDTRK
+438 YGYGKLDTKNLID
-448 LIEMAQDWTNVKP
+448 MARNWENVKP
-461 QAWYFTSYKEV
+461 QAWYFTDYKEV

-478 PNHIIE
+478 PTKILE
-484 SIIEVDSETLKNS
+484 SVIEVDSEALKNS

-522 LISPT
+522 LVSPT

-534 VVRERDDS
+534 VIRERDNS
-542 KEGFKNWTFMSVAHW
+542 NEGFKNWTFMSVAHW
-557 GETGIGQWKL
+557 GETGIGQWKII
-567 KVKTTVKD
+567 VKTTVND
-575 NTVKLKH
+575 NSVKLKR

-591 IDPTITKP
+591 IDPSITKP
-599 YDYYDDIYAEREAKL
+599 YDYYDDIYAEKESNL
-614 TPVSDITNPVSSEA
+614 TPISEIANPVSSKV
-628 PSFSSKTIIAS
+628 SSLS
-639 STSMTSSSIPS
+639 SITTTTPTSELMLISQSVTVTSSP
-650 STFTTLTNPDDDPS
+650 TFTTFKDLDDDPS

-669 PSPREAFHY
+669 PSPREALHY
-678 LITIFAIGSILI
+678 LVTIFAVGSILI
-690 ILYFVVFFKSRR
+690 ILYFVLFFKTRR

-726 LDSHVS
+726 LNSPMA
-732 NDREM
+732 NDHEIA
-737 SIDGG
+737 IDGD
-742 IADYDFDISD
+742 IADYDFDIPD
-752 EDTHSNNNDIL
+752 EDDYVNNSTVSANSN
-763 TDPSLNQQ
+763 LNQQ
-771 SKPID
+771 LNIMDNPMSGAKVDEHID
-776 NSASDSGVNQDIN
+776 TTAN
-789 NVANAK
+789 N
-795 PEQGSSEDNPFLST
+795 EYGQGSSEENPFLSP
-809 SEVNQ
+809 SEINP
-814 ADIASNN
+814 SNSSSN
-821 DLGHNNNSDV
+821 IDSHNNNSSDNE
-831 DSSTHSTTNFI
+831 SAQSRTNFI
-842 H
+842 Q